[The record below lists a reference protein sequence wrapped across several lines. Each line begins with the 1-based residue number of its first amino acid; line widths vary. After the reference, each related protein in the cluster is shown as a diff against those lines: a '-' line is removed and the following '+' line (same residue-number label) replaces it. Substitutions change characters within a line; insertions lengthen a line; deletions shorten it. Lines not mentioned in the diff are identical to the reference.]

1 MSMSTK
7 KAYKNKKKVYESL
20 SANKK
25 QKEYEQKK
33 SIQKQ
38 LSLAVTNNKN
48 KNTWGSRHNAS
59 WAPQLTPA
67 SISLPAVPGIS
78 IRRDSTFKYQ

>member
-1 MSMSTK
+1 MSTK
-7 KAYKNKKKVYESL
+7 KVYKKIRTKKVYKNKKKKVYESL

-38 LSLAVTNNKN
+38 LSLAVTNNKT
-48 KNTWGSRHNAS
+48 K
-59 WAPQLTPA
+59 TPGA
-67 SISLPAVPGIS
+67 QDVMRLEPPV
-78 IRRDSTFKYQ
+78 

>member
-1 MSMSTK
+1 MSTKKVYKKIRTK
-7 KAYKNKKKVYESL
+7 KAYKNKKKVYESV

-25 QKEYEQKK
+25 QKEYERKK

-48 KNTWGSRHNAS
+48 KNTWHR
-59 WAPQLTPA
+59 
-67 SISLPAVPGIS
+67 V
-78 IRRDSTFKYQ
+78 